1 MTKTTKDMILRH
13 LQARSDGTLARSGWP
28 SSVLIFGWGSKKMIE
43 DSPLDLAFELTEPTA
58 IHNLELLMAS
68 NVECLGV

>member
-1 MTKTTKDMILRH
+1 M
-13 LQARSDGTLARSGWP
+13 
-28 SSVLIFGWGSKKMIE
+28 VE

-68 NVECLGV
+68 NVECLGVYFRVTSLTLKLI